1 MHLGRS
7 LKRPRRSTRAQ
18 RWTLLGDAAVYGNL
32 TAALDSEVS
41 ANGSLTNFGTWTVTG
56 GSIGATV
63 FTNRDALAVAGTSG
77 IFGDFTNEAGATTT
91 ITSGHLFVVG
101 SLTNNGTIVGAICA
115 GCSGSPPA
123 LDLTDSLVIGRD
135 ANLTMPFLDAL
146 VRVTGSF
153 DCAIN
158 ANTRY
163 DLSLATLQLEG
174 TSGGATE
181 QTLEAMSVDIGADAA
196 GLDRTLAGHFP
207 IGTLHIGPSAST
219 VRVVD
224 ARDNDGNGQAG
235 AEAVYVRSLQIGAG
249 SRLINPTT
257 IVYYETLDNQGT
269 LDHPSNVI
277 QIDTTPCLS
286 DYTADTT
293 VDILDFLDFIQDFS
307 ACDQLP
313 TPCGSLGNPDLN
325 GDTTIDILDF
335 LEFLN
340 AFGAGC

>member
-1 MHLGRS
+1 
-7 LKRPRRSTRAQ
+7 
-18 RWTLLGDAAVYGNL
+18 
-32 TAALDSEVS
+32 
-41 ANGSLTNFGTWTVTG
+41 
-56 GSIGATV
+56 
-63 FTNRDALAVAGTSG
+63 
-77 IFGDFTNEAGATTT
+77 
-91 ITSGHLFVVG
+91 
-101 SLTNNGTIVGAICA
+101 
-115 GCSGSPPA
+115 
-123 LDLTDSLVIGRD
+123 
-135 ANLTMPFLDAL
+135 
-146 VRVTGSF
+146 
-153 DCAIN
+153 
-158 ANTRY
+158 
-163 DLSLATLQLEG
+163 
-174 TSGGATE
+174 
-181 QTLEAMSVDIGADAA
+181 
-196 GLDRTLAGHFP
+196 
-207 IGTLHIGPSAST
+207 
-219 VRVVD
+219 
-224 ARDNDGNGQAG
+224 
-235 AEAVYVRSLQIGAG
+235 VRSLQIGAG